1 MLFLWYSAGFGG
13 GCGRKTIG
21 YEFNPCI
28 QTHIK
33 KKNSREINHLIRI
46 ETVGEKCNLI
56 SAGCSLGNDKENH
69 GS

>member
-33 KKNSREINHLIRI
+33 KKQQRDKPSNKDRNSRGKMQLNICRVLSRQ
-46 ETVGEKCNLI
+46 
-56 SAGCSLGNDKENH
+56 
-69 GS
+69 